1 MKELKETN
9 IHERD
14 NRINFDEENH
24 IYTIDDNKKAKSVT
38 QLISEFFPKFD
49 KNYWANNESKKTG
62 EKVEDI
68 LKRWAD
74 LGDKAR
80 NEGTNLHNQIENFY
94 NKNHELEDQFL
105 NKLIKKRL
113 IKQFNHEGFFF
124 NIDKKT
130 DPKPVGVKKT

>member
-49 KNYWANNESKKTG
+49 KNYWANNELS
-62 EKVEDI
+62 
-68 LKRWAD
+68 
-74 LGDKAR
+74 
-80 NEGTNLHNQIENFY
+80 
-94 NKNHELEDQFL
+94 
-105 NKLIKKRL
+105 LIH
-113 IKQFNHEGFFF
+113 I
-124 NIDKKT
+124 
-130 DPKPVGVKKT
+130 

>member
-1 MKELKETN
+1 MKDLKDLN

-14 NRINFDEENH
+14 KRINFNEEDH
-24 IYTIDDNKKAKSVT
+24 IYTIDGNKNAKSVT

-49 KNYWANNESKKTG
+49 KNYWANNESRKTG

-68 LKRWAD
+68 LKRWAE

-94 NKNHELEDQFL
+94 NEKKYDNSPSYFWIYTCLLSQFL
-105 NKLIKKRL
+105 IVHFLFYDLRYL
-113 IKQFNHEGFFF
+113 A
-124 NIDKKT
+124 
-130 DPKPVGVKKT
+130 